1 MKKIQKELIVTTPS
15 RIHLGFYGINNN
27 YGYTYGSLGLA
38 VNYFHTCVSISKSKR
53 FNTNISKKIINPI
66 LEFIKLKKI
75 PNKFTINILENAPE
89 HVGLGSGSQTTLS
102 IGKALSNFFDLDM
115 TLSEI
120 ANIFKRGKRSGIG
133 IATFNKGGF
142 VVDCCKKEGLHPETL
157 FHSKFPSDWRIILL
171 NDNNLKGSFGNKE
184 SNFFKKKISNS
195 HNSDL
200 SHIVI
205 RGIIPSII
213 YKDFSNFSRNITE
226 FQEITSKL
234 YKEKQTDMFLSPQIS
249 KIMKYIK
256 RFNNIGI
263 GQSSWG
269 PISYIFVESP
279 SHAKEMIKV
288 IENKFNVY
296 NNLSYKIVRPSNT
309 GHKIKY
315 T

>member
-1 MKKIQKELIVTTPS
+1 MKKNKRELIITTPS

-38 VNYFHTCVSISKSKR
+38 VNYFHTRISVSASKT
-53 FNTNISKKIINPI
+53 FNTNLSKKIITPI
-66 LEFIKLKKI
+66 LKLIKLNKLSE
-75 PNKFTINILENAPE
+75 KFTINVLEKTPE
-89 HVGLGSGSQTTLS
+89 HIGLGSGSQIALS
-102 IGKALSNFFDLDM
+102 AGKAISNFFGLNM
-115 TLSEI
+115 SLSEI
-120 ANIFKRGKRSGIG
+120 TNTFKRGKRSGIG
-133 IATFNKGGF
+133 IGTFNKGGF
-142 VVDCCKKEGLHPETL
+142 IVDCCKKEGLHPKIL

-171 NDNNLKGSFGNKE
+171 NDNSLKGAFGNKE
-184 SNFFKKKISNS
+184 LKFFKKKISDS
-195 HNSDL
+195 YSSDL
-200 SHIVI
+200 SQIVI

-213 YKDFSNFSRNITE
+213 YKDFSNFSKNITE
-226 FQEITSKL
+226 FQKITSRL
-234 YKEKQTDMFLSPQIS
+234 YKEKQSNMFLSPQIS
-249 KIMKYIK
+249 EIMKYLK
-256 RFNNIGI
+256 RFDGIGI

-269 PISYIFVESP
+269 PISYIFVESL